1 MVTRLGK
8 GLEAIIASH
17 QDTAIGSSGVAA
29 IAINNI
35 IANPQQP
42 RQNFDVEALEE
53 LAASIRQKGVITPI
67 TVRNSNGKYMLIAG
81 ERRWRAARIAGL
93 ENIPAYVIEITDD
106 VDMME
111 VALIENIQRENLNSI
126 EEAEAYAVLA
136 GKHDLSQAKIAEA
149 VGKKRVT
156 ITNALRLLKLP
167 LEIKRSLRDQ
177 KITAGHGRALLGL
190 KTSRA
195 QLKLWQK
202 IVRYG
207 LSVRMVEAEVK
218 GMAAKNADP
227 RRKSIARRLSPQTK
241 VIEDELIS
249 ILGTKVKIKPG
260 KRGGSMTIA
269 YYSDEDLERLLE
281 LMRSI
286 DD

>member
-17 QDTAIGSSGVAA
+17 QDAAIGGSGVAA

-42 RQNFDVEALEE
+42 RQNFDTETLAE
-53 LAASIRQKGVITPI
+53 LADSIRQKGVITPV
-67 TVRNSNGKYMLIAG
+67 TVRYIDGKHMLIAG

-93 ENIPAYVIEITDD
+93 KTIPAYIIEVTDD

-111 VALIENIQRENLNSI
+111 VALIENIQRENLNPI

-136 GKHDLSQAKIAEA
+136 GKYDLSQAKIAKA

-156 ITNALRLLKLP
+156 ITNALRLLNLP
-167 LEIKRSLRDQ
+167 SEIKRSLRNQ
-177 KITAGHGRALLGL
+177 EITAGHGRALLGL
-190 KTSRA
+190 KTIRS
-195 QLKLWQK
+195 QLKLWQA
-202 IVRYG
+202 IVRNG
-207 LSVRMVEAEVK
+207 LSVRMTEAGVK
-218 GMAAKNADP
+218 EITLKKHQSQKKPAK
-227 RRKSIARRLSPQTK
+227 RRLAPQTK
-241 VIEDELIS
+241 IIEDELIS

-260 KRGGSMTIA
+260 KRGGSMSIA

-286 DD
+286 TD